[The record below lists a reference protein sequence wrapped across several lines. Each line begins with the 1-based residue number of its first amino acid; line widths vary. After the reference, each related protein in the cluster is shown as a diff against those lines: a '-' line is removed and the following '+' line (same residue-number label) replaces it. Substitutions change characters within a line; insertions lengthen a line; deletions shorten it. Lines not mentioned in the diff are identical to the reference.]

1 MTTNNKKSDDKAESE
16 NNNEYEKSEKPKGEE
31 LKGEELKGEKLRKII
46 LEKINGPKSVAPRE
60 IAEAYTKDGEDW
72 RKILPVIKRTAIQLE
87 SENLLTF
94 LRKGKP
100 VPSKGLKGVY
110 RLAKPETD

>member
-1 MTTNNKKSDDKAESE
+1 MTTNNKKSDDEAESE
-16 NNNEYEKSEKPKGEE
+16 NNNEYEKSEKPR
-31 LKGEELKGEKLRKII
+31 GEKLRKII

-100 VPSKGLKGVY
+100 VPSRGLKGVY

>member
-31 LKGEELKGEKLRKII
+31 LRGEELRKII